1 MGKSSQPVK
10 PTGFRFSL
18 SRYIV
23 MLAGIPIETPR
34 IHSDLR
40 MLWRAKLLNQTYL
53 ACKYGMTVCLS
64 R

>member
-1 MGKSSQPVK
+1 MIKNSQPVK
-10 PTGFRFSL
+10 SYGFRFSL

-23 MLAGIPIETPR
+23 MLAGIPIEAPG

-40 MLWRAKLLNQTYL
+40 MLWRAGLLNQTYL